1 MQERQGTNPFAVASV
16 ELGLVVLGL
25 LLSFIA
31 YSNHNNLSCANT
43 SSWTTWLI
51 LILVPTTLLAMGLF
65 IWLEATALRLRR
77 ILWIVIGAGALVAAV
92 ALATPIGGA
101 ATGAILVPA
110 FGTACGPYAQYLA
123 YFTALAALGIVCWTK
138 ALREAA

>member
-1 MQERQGTNPFAVASV
+1 MRLTTVTCECYERRDVSTVTRFACPDAPSTHGYTAGAENWGTMEGPHRRCAMQERQGTNPFAVASV

-51 LILVPTTLLAMGLF
+51 LIL
-65 IWLEATALRLRR
+65 
-77 ILWIVIGAGALVAAV
+77 
-92 ALATPIGGA
+92 
-101 ATGAILVPA
+101 
-110 FGTACGPYAQYLA
+110 
-123 YFTALAALGIVCWTK
+123 
-138 ALREAA
+138 